1 MLAPAAHFVR
11 PLSEDRCF
19 RTLSLGARQCGR
31 PPERHWLW
39 RTAREGAPMGRHRKE
54 RPTWFSGTRA
64 RRVAKRAAGA
74 VFTAL
79 VSYAVR
85 EGLNQTLDHKD
96 GPLSHEQHG
105 ADDR

>member
-11 PLSEDRCF
+11 PLSEEHCF
-19 RTLSLGARQCGR
+19 RTLALGARYGR
-31 PPERHWLW
+31 PPERQRLW
-39 RTAREGAPMGRHRKE
+39 RTYREGAPMGRHRKE

-85 EGLNQTLDHKD
+85 EGLNQALNHKD